1 MSDRSA
7 KAVFIKE
14 RVPNTMSP
22 ATVQIEIQTHSLGD
36 SKQPASHRLSAQ
48 SNICLTLRLILF
60 LSIHPTHSCHSLPG
74 HCCIQVGH
82 VPSSIFGTL
91 CHAYLLSPLIRT
103 ASPLRSLK
111 VATLAGSPG
120 SAPSSPITKMPSQPR
135 EIDASGWSHSSL
147 TSRCSES
154 VSPGE

>member
-1 MSDRSA
+1 
-7 KAVFIKE
+7 
-14 RVPNTMSP
+14 MSP
-22 ATVQIEIQTHSLGD
+22 ETVQIQTQACSVGD
-36 SKQPASHRLSAQ
+36 GKHPASHRLSTQ

-60 LSIHPTHSCHSLPG
+60 LSIHPSHCCHSLPG
-74 HCCIQVGH
+74 HCCIQVGQ

-111 VATLAGSPG
+111 VATLSGLPG
-120 SAPSSPITKMPSQPR
+120 SAPSSPMTKMPSQPS

-147 TSRCSES
+147 TSRWSES